1 MRSANASASA
11 NRSPAWTSAPVTAS
25 PTGFRLS
32 VSRIHHRRNRYV
44 VVQDYQGDAVTGEP
58 PIPARHQIGRAAR
71 DPIAS
76 GAADNA
82 TRIAAATRSAVP
94 AETAVPRWVRGRPAL
109 VRRRR
114 WQPKWPSSSV
124 TGSSV
129 TGWPKGHRGVQ
140 RQRRID
146 VSNLHARR
154 SACSQLCIRVVIR

>member
-1 MRSANASASA
+1 MGTDRASRAMR
-11 NRSPAWTSAPVTAS
+11 RSRRFHEHRWRFYEVRE
-25 PTGFRLS
+25 RLGEREQIARLD
-32 VSRIHHRRNRYV
+32 VGARHRIADGVQAIGQQIHHRRNRYV

-114 WQPKWPSSSV
+114 WQPK
-124 TGSSV
+124 
-129 TGWPKGHRGVQ
+129 
-140 RQRRID
+140 
-146 VSNLHARR
+146 
-154 SACSQLCIRVVIR
+154 